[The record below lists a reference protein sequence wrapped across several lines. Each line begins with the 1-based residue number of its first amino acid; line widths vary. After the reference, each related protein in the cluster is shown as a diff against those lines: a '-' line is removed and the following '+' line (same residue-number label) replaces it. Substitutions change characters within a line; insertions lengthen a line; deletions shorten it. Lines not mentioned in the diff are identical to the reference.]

1 MEEIVFTKV
10 RLRVSPYRRRVFG
23 KRVAGQPVLR
33 HWQITF
39 GQARR
44 NEKAYLKRAL
54 YKSRISK

>member
-33 HWQITF
+33 HLAKLA
-39 GQARR
+39 GM
-44 NEKAYLKRAL
+44 KKR
-54 YKSRISK
+54 I